1 MGAHLGPRPSGNIA
15 YISGDPFFNAVSL
28 LLHGDGTNGAQN
40 NTFLDSST
48 NNATVTRYGNTTQGS
63 FSPFAPTTAYSTS
76 VNGGSIQFNGSTDY
90 LTLSNTPFSFGTNS
104 FTVDFWYYYVAGNST
119 YNTIFDN
126 GSQGVFLSFD
136 TSTKLLFFSSVA
148 QTNATGFAH
157 GMTVNTWNH
166 IAFVRDGTVATIY
179 VNGVS
184 IGSRTGI
191 TGSMSPAGGTTAFL
205 GQYSGGGSY
214 YLNGYISNFRVING
228 IALYTSNFTPS
239 PGPSFPVGNTS
250 LLLTVKPN
258 DSFKDT
264 SNNNL
269 TITRVGTPTFNNVGP
284 FNPAPLST
292 GTSQNVPMRQFR
304 DGTIMISGFYDEVGA
319 GITLFVPGLAGK
331 FFNGTNW
338 RATISDGNIGTLPLT
353 TANDSS
359 NVTGTTGLP
368 SAAHRYG
375 VNLWPSIAYAT
386 LGDSYGFIAIGYFTP
401 PTTGTYTIYTSSDDG
416 SGVWIGDLALVGAT
430 RTTVNATLN
439 NGMGGGQG
447 DTKRSA
453 TIALTGGVTYPIRIV
468 MEEGIGGDNLTFSWS
483 GPGITET
490 TDLLTYFKTPVNP
503 DGSLTGNY

>member
-126 GSQGVFLSFD
+126 GLQGVFLSFD

-148 QTNATGFAH
+148 QTNPTGFAH

-191 TGSMSPAGGTTAFL
+191 TGSMSPAGGSTAFI

-214 YLNGYISNFRVING
+214 YLNGSISNFRVING
-228 IALYTSNFTPS
+228 TALYTATFTP
-239 PGPSFPVGNTS
+239 PTAPVTAISGTS
-250 LLLTVKPN
+250 LLL
-258 DSFKDT
+258 
-264 SNNNL
+264 
-269 TITRVGTPTFNNVGP
+269 
-284 FNPAPLST
+284 
-292 GTSQNVPMRQFR
+292 
-304 DGTIMISGFYDEVGA
+304 
-319 GITLFVPGLAGK
+319 
-331 FFNGTNW
+331 NGTNAGIFDNAAKNNLQTVGNAQISTSVKKYGTGSMSFDGTGDW
-338 RATISDGNIGTLPLT
+338 LSVPSTTQFDFTNDNFTIEFWLNPTSWYGSVVSKDASFIIYRNNSISTTKMGVRFNNNAGLDFFSTDDVPVGSWSYWALVRNGNVFTWYLNGVSSGSFTSSATVATNTNPVIVGHSTTFNISLT
-353 TANDSS
+353 GYIDDLRITKGVARYTAN
-359 NVTGTTGLP
+359 
-368 SAAHRYG
+368 
-375 VNLWPSIAYAT
+375 
-386 LGDSYGFIAIGYFTP
+386 FTP
-401 PTTGTYTIYTSSDDG
+401 PTA
-416 SGVWIGDLALVGAT
+416 AL
-430 RTTVNATLN
+430 LD
-439 NGMGGGQG
+439 Q
-447 DTKRSA
+447 
-453 TIALTGGVTYPIRIV
+453 
-468 MEEGIGGDNLTFSWS
+468 
-483 GPGITET
+483 
-490 TDLLTYFKTPVNP
+490 
-503 DGSLTGNY
+503 